1 MIKAMDNSP
10 QAPSRF
16 RSVAIFLMALSLGA
30 AGVFYSR
37 QYIENQVSTY
47 KGEIDRQERTLEVIA
62 PNRALRRGETV
73 MAEDLQFMEI
83 PEHLV
88 DSGAVTELTVENV
101 IGRQIEFDIDAGK
114 PLLWAHLAGGV
125 TPTFSG
131 LVANGLRAMT
141 VRVDEINSI
150 SGFLQP
156 SDKVD
161 LLLTHGKAEAQKIF
175 PFLQNLDVIA
185 TGMQTDVDKTSY
197 GATRNFATITVHVS
211 PEDAQRITLA
221 QQVGKITAVLRNPDD
236 DKAVGKTALSV
247 ADLFDKSGVET
258 PAPRRA
264 RSTSKKATR
273 VPIEYIIG
281 GQ

>member
-10 QAPSRF
+10 QSPSRLK
-16 RSVAIFLMALSLGA
+16 SVAIFLVALSLGA

-47 KGEIDRQERTLEVIA
+47 KGEIDRQESVLEVIA
-62 PNRALRRGETV
+62 TNRALRRGETV

-83 PEHLV
+83 PERLV
-88 DSGAVTELTVENV
+88 DSGAVTESTVENV

-125 TPTFSG
+125 TPTFSA

-161 LLLTHGKAEAQKIF
+161 LLLTHGKAEAQKIV

-211 PEDAQRITLA
+211 PEDTQRITLA

-236 DKAVGKTALSV
+236 DKAVEKTALSV

-258 PAPRRA
+258 PAPRRE
-264 RSTSKKATR
+264 RSNREHTSP